1 MMSTVVLVMSSA
13 TVQKAEPNEPEII
26 LAVSDNTLCV
36 LKNLQNN
43 WSLRQRSS
51 IGNIFKILFCDKME

>member
-43 WSLRQRSS
+43 
-51 IGNIFKILFCDKME
+51 